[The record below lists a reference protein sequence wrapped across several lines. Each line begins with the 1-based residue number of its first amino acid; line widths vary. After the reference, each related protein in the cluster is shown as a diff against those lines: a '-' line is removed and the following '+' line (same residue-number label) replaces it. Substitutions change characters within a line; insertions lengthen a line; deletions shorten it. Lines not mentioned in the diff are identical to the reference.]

1 MKASERLAELTA
13 YIRSGEP
20 DLTNRQMALLM
31 TVCTVPGPHRIK
43 TLAQRLGVRKPI
55 ITRALTTLSM
65 LGLAQRRR
73 CDCDRRDVYAEPT
86 ERGRNML
93 MDLGFAKESELTA

>member
-1 MKASERLAELTA
+1 MNASDRLAELTA
-13 YIRSGEP
+13 YIGSGQP

-31 TVCTVPGPHRIK
+31 TICTVPGPHRIK
-43 TLAQRLGVRKPI
+43 VLAERLGVRKPI
-55 ITRALTTLSM
+55 ITRALTTLSL

-86 ERGRNML
+86 ERGQQML
-93 MDLGFAKESELTA
+93 LAIGFATVRELAL